1 MRTSTISLPSFEN
14 AVDLSNKFAS
24 FFSTKINDIRNNL
37 QSNSSN
43 LSPHTSPPSPPPLLT
58 EFAPATCDEIAK
70 LISSS
75 NNSSCELDP
84 TPTALL

>member
-24 FFSTKINDIRNNL
+24 FFSSKINDLPSNL
-37 QSNSSN
+37 QSNSSI
-43 LSPHTSPPSPPPLLT
+43 LSPHTPPPSSPPMLT

-75 NNSSCELDP
+75 NNSFCELD
-84 TPTALL
+84 